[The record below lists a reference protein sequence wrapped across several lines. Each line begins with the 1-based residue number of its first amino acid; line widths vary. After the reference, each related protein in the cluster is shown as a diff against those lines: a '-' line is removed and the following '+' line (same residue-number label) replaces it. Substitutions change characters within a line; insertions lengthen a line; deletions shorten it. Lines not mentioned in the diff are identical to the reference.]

1 MSMSKTLLVRLVQSF
16 LVAVSGRRSDLFS
29 RGPLPTGG
37 FECICPPFHPELCRQ
52 RGIDYQEQ
60 TSTRRSR
67 PSALTSAT

>member
-1 MSMSKTLLVRLVQSF
+1 MRGLHGTL
-16 LVAVSGRRSDLFS
+16 AA
-29 RGPLPTGG
+29 
-37 FECICPPFHPELCRQ
+37 IHPEFCRQ